1 MATVGK
7 NVLGDLRGKIG
18 NTSARILNGKPIFA
32 SLPSSFN
39 TPQDENSVLRR
50 NKFSSAVKMT
60 KLILEDELIKSV
72 WSEKNTTKMNTYNY
86 LMKTNYRYLNGFHV
100 TQLNQITPITGFL
113 FNISNFT
120 INQNDIA
127 VDIDPISNLE
137 NASDIYLKILFQMS
151 DPVVEEELPFEFVM
165 LNSNPQSFT
174 PDTALNFSIPV
185 TSEFSGFSNIYA
197 VKQPLVSLIA
207 TTAEGNLA
215 AYSSTKL
222 HTI

>member
-113 FNISNFT
+113 FNISSFT
-120 INQNDIA
+120 TNQNDIA

-165 LNSNPQSFT
+165 LNSNSQSFT

-185 TSEFSGFSNIYA
+185 TSEFSGFSNIYS

-222 HTI
+222 HTL